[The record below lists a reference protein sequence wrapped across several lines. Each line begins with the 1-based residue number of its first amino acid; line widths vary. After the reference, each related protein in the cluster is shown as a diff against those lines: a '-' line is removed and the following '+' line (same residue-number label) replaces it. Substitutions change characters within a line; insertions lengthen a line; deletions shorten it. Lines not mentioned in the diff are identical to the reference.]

1 MLGYLYAG
9 VLVGAAL
16 GRGLL
21 KSPMVTWKLA
31 LMGMLA
37 LYLIGTL
44 PVLGG
49 LLVSVLFL
57 ASTGAI
63 VAIAY
68 RFVFGR
74 MHEEDP
80 LPVIASE

>member
-9 VLVGAAL
+9 VLAGSAL

-21 KSPMVTWKLA
+21 KRERVTWKLA
-31 LMGMLA
+31 LLGMLV
-37 LYLIGTL
+37 LYLIGTV
-44 PVLGG
+44 PVFGG
-49 LLVSVLFL
+49 LIAFVLFL

-68 RFVFGR
+68 RFAFGR
-74 MHEEDP
+74 SSEDSP
-80 LPVIASE
+80 AVIAE